1 MRQETGGA
9 APALEVRSLSVSFGR
24 VTVLR
29 DLSFQLERGSVLAVI
44 GPNGAGKTVLFKALV
59 GMVHHAGLVRWGP
72 GTRIGYVPQKLGV
85 ERDLPLTSLDL
96 LQAKADVVGAPIDA
110 IESALSMVGLG
121 AAEARQAIGDLSGGQ
136 FQRLLLAVALIGYPS
151 VLLLDEVTSGVDEA
165 GQERA
170 FALLDRLVA
179 ERQRTVLLISHE
191 LNVVYGHATHVLCL
205 ARAKAWFGPPREV
218 LTTETLREIF
228 GSTTLHV
235 HDAPRS

>member
-1 MRQETGGA
+1 MPPETA
-9 APALEVRSLSVSFGR
+9 LPVLEVRSLSVSFGR
-24 VTVLR
+24 GTVLR

-59 GMVHHAGLVRWGP
+59 GMVRHAGLVSWAP

-96 LQAKADVVGAPIDA
+96 LQSKADVVGAPIDA

-136 FQRLLLAVALIGYPS
+136 FQRLLLAAALIGDPS